1 LIVCSSCGDC
11 IFRSPT
17 VLVSYLVETGIE
29 PLHKVP
35 VLFSSTSMTVRFGFG
50 LSNNSGS
57 IGSVRLAKDVF

>member
-1 LIVCSSCGDC
+1 M
-11 IFRSPT
+11 
-17 VLVSYLVETGIE
+17 LVNYLVKMGIE

-35 VLFSSTSMTVRFGFG
+35 VLFSSTSLTVWFGFG

>member
-1 LIVCSSCGDC
+1 
-11 IFRSPT
+11 
-17 VLVSYLVETGIE
+17 VLVNYLVKMGIE

-35 VLFSSTSMTVRFGFG
+35 VLFSSTSLTVWFGFG